1 MKNYIHK
8 IAKDNIKKNS
18 EFYKYIYVSI
28 FLTFFIVFLTN
39 ILSSSMDK
47 TLYEKRAI
55 SHGRWD
61 VIISKYLC
69 SNCITIS
76 LTVFTT
82 TTASTRD
89 VC

>member
-18 EFYKYIYVSI
+18 EFYKYIFVSI

-61 VIISKYLC
+61 VIISIANIEMRQALDNIDYEKLGY
-69 SNCITIS
+69 
-76 LTVFTT
+76 
-82 TTASTRD
+82 
-89 VC
+89 